1 MVKKPIKVKR
11 YFPLEF
17 QLSKRQ
23 WDTYRLKEGIFND
36 PEEPK
41 PPCLPLIRKIVK
53 RIYEIK
59 GHELF
64 AKNPLRA
71 GKLNAAGLINEVF
84 RHIIMLYENNTNPE
98 ALKKTLDYSSKKMK
112 SPDFLETFISHFP
125 PYDVIR
131 ARRAE
136 KEYLLNKTD
145 SMPNTE
151 LTALE
156 MILLHLANKNKAV
169 SSYREFFDDK
179 ELSEK
184 TPYAKTLKAFR
195 EFLDKEPGFGKNNK
209 PIIDFLLEPIQA
221 SEDSLEGQ
229 LKYIKDN
236 WAEFL
241 PEDILNRILT
251 ALDVLKEE
259 EKEGWLGKG
268 PNLVM
273 RFKDLSDYPEYA
285 KYTHSPEYEHFSEDK
300 NWMSKVVIIAKS
312 TYVWLDQLSKKYSRP
327 INKIDLIP
335 DEELDRLADWG
346 FTGLWLIGIWE
357 RSPAS
362 QKIKQICGNPEAL
375 ASAYSLYDYTI
386 SADLGGETAFQSL
399 KARAWQRGIRLA
411 TDVVPNHMGVYSKW
425 VIEHPDWFIQ
435 LDYPPYPGYSFSG
448 PDISDDQRVSI
459 QIEDGYW
466 TKRDAA
472 VVFKRY
478 DKHTG
483 STKYMYHG
491 NDGTSMP
498 WNDTAQLNFLKE
510 EVREAVIQSILNV
523 ARHFSIIRLD
533 AAMTLAKRH
542 YQRLWFPH
550 PGTGGGIPSRAENGL
565 STEDFNRLMPRE
577 FWREVVDRVNK
588 ELPDTLLLAEAFW
601 LMEGFFVRT
610 LGMHRVYNSSF
621 MNMLKME
628 ENQKYRQVVKNIL
641 EFNPQI
647 LKRFVNFQ
655 NNPDEE
661 TAVAQFGKGD
671 KYFGVCLMM
680 VTMPG
685 LPMFGHGQIE
695 GFAEKYGMEYRKAY
709 RDEETDWDL
718 VKRHEADIFPL
729 MKKRHLFSEVD
740 NFLMYDFYRN
750 DGSVDENVFAF
761 SNICGGEKGLVIYHN
776 KYASTSGWI
785 KSSCAISVETG
796 RGKRHLIRKTLAEGL
811 NIKNSENTF
820 YLFRDYKSGLQYIR
834 NGRDLHEKGLFLGL
848 EAYQYHSFLD
858 FSEIE
863 DTKGHYREIA
873 RLLDGKGI
881 YDIREMLREMIL
893 SPVHNSLCHII
904 NNHFIKELLVQ
915 DKRASEDLP
924 NRLEKFYG
932 AVKSYYE
939 SAADI
944 KTIAK
949 DAKKEFDSL
958 LDIAKSPK
966 TGKTGQYLHSQDLDS
981 VNFFKKAVLII
992 ILKHLKEIYAA
1003 DNMRIIEELSLEK
1016 AIFRELKETGQDD
1029 LPASQDSLLLKIV
1042 SSYPEGLGEAKTE
1055 KPKDALNRIFKDGF
1069 VSHYLDFNEYEGIL
1083 WFNKEKF
1090 EILLYWLFITA
1101 LINSREP
1108 GKSAT
1113 LYKPVSEIYKALQKS
1128 EYKVNKLLELI
1139 A

>member
-1 MVKKPIKVKR
+1 MTKKTIKVKR

-17 QLSKRQ
+17 QLSRRQ
-23 WDTYRLKEGIFND
+23 WDTYKLKEGIFAD
-36 PEEPK
+36 SEEPK

-53 RIYEIK
+53 RIYEVK
-59 GHELF
+59 GHEVF
-64 AKNPLRA
+64 AKNPFRA
-71 GKLNAAGLINEVF
+71 GKLNAAGLMNEVF
-84 RHIIMLYENNTNPE
+84 RYIIMLYENNTNPE
-98 ALKKTLDYSSKKMK
+98 ALKKTLDYSSKKIK
-112 SPDFLETFISHFP
+112 SPDTLEAFIGHFP

-131 ARRAE
+131 DKRAG
-136 KEYLLNKTD
+136 KEYLLNETD
-145 SMPNTE
+145 SMPNAE

-156 MILLHLANKNKAV
+156 MILIHLANKNKAI
-169 SSYREFFDDK
+169 SPYREFFDDK

-184 TPYAKTLKAFR
+184 TAYAKTLKAFR

-268 PNLVM
+268 PNVVM
-273 RFKDLSDYPEYA
+273 RFKDLADYPEYA
-285 KYTHSPEYEHFSEDK
+285 KYVHSPEYERFSEDK

-312 TYVWLDQLSKKYSRP
+312 TYVWLDQLSKKYSRA
-327 INKIDLIP
+327 INKIDQIP
-335 DEELDRLADWG
+335 DEELDRLAGWG

-386 SADLGGETAFQSL
+386 SEDLGGEKAFQSL
-399 KARAWQRGIRLA
+399 RDRAWQRGIRLA

-425 VIEHPDWFIQ
+425 VVEHPDWFIQ
-435 LDYPPYPGYSFSG
+435 LDYPPYPSYNFSG
-448 PDISDDQRVSI
+448 PDLSNDERVSI

-483 STKYMYHG
+483 STKYIYHG

-498 WNDTAQLNFLKE
+498 WNDTAQLNFLRQ

-565 STEDFNRLMPRE
+565 STEDFNRLMPHE

-695 GFAEKYGMEYRKAY
+695 GFSEKYGMEYRKAY
-709 RDEETDWDL
+709 WNEETDWDL
-718 VKRHEADIFPL
+718 VRRHEADIFPL
-729 MKKRHLFSEVD
+729 MKKRRLFSEVD

-761 SNICGGEKGLVIYHN
+761 SNIRGGERGLIIYHN

-785 KSSCAISVETG
+785 KDSCAISAETG
-796 RGKRHLIRKTLAEGL
+796 HGKRSLVRKTLAEGL
-811 NIKNSENTF
+811 RIKNSENTF
-820 YLFRDYKSGLQYIR
+820 YIFRDYKSGLQYIR
-834 NGRDLHEKGLFLGL
+834 SGRELNEKGLFLGL

-858 FSEIE
+858 FAEAE

-873 RLLDGKGI
+873 RRLDGRGA
-881 YDIREMLREMIL
+881 YDIREMLMEMIF
-893 SPVHNSLCHII
+893 SPIHNSLRHII
-904 NNHFIKELLVQ
+904 NNHFTSELLEHHKKAEE
-915 DKRASEDLP
+915 DFPHRAEG
-924 NRLEKFYG
+924 FYN
-932 AVKSYYE
+932 AARDYYGS
-939 SAADI
+939 SADM
-944 KTIAK
+944 KTIAENVK
-949 DAKKEFDSL
+949 NDFERLQGILKA
-958 LDIAKSPK
+958 PK
-966 TGKTGQYLHSQDLDS
+966 TGASGKYLHSQDLKS
-981 VNFFKKAVLII
+981 PAFFKKAVLA
-992 ILKHLKEIYAA
+992 ILLKQLAKIQNAG
-1003 DNMRIIEELSLEK
+1003 NSRIIEELMLEK
-1016 AIFRELKETGQDD
+1016 VIFSELKETGEDD
-1029 LPASQDSLLLKIV
+1029 LAASHDSLLVKIV
-1042 SSYPEGLGEAKTE
+1042 SSYPDGLGAADTE
-1055 KPKDALNRIFKDGF
+1055 KPKDALSRLFKDGL

-1090 EILLYWLFITA
+1090 ETLLYWLFIAAMTA
-1101 LINSREP
+1101 G
-1108 GKSAT
+1108 GKPEKC
-1113 LYKPVSEIYKALQKS
+1113 YKNISEISKALAKS
-1128 EYKVNKLLELI
+1128 EYKVNRLLELLS
-1139 A
+1139 